1 MQIGGGFSPTT
12 LPANRNAPIN
22 LEGFAKIRTKDGSHP
37 PALTRLTVEYD
48 KHGHVE
54 TRGLRVCQRR
64 QLENTTVQDARR
76 ACKGTV
82 VGAGHGTAVIKF
94 PDQSPIPASS
104 PLTIF
109 NGPRVGRDPTV
120 IAHAYLTV
128 PVPTT
133 FVVPVRIQRINKG
146 RFGYRTEARI
156 PAIAGG
162 YGSPVGG
169 RIKIGRTWRFKGRR
183 LSYINARC
191 VGGRLQARGFFDF
204 RDGSS
209 LTGSLFRPC
218 KVRR

>member
-1 MQIGGGFSPTT
+1 MQIGGGFAPTT
-12 LPANRNAPIN
+12 LPANRNAPIS
-22 LEGFAKIRTKDGSHP
+22 LQGYAHIKTKDGSHP
-37 PALTRLTVEYD
+37 PALTRLTIEYD
-48 KHGHVE
+48 KHGRVE
-54 TRGLRVCQRR
+54 TRGLRVCRR
-64 QLENTTVQDARR
+64 NQLENTTVQDARR
-76 ACKGTV
+76 ACRGTI
-82 VGAGHGTAVIKF
+82 VGNGFGKAVIKF
-94 PDQSPIPASS
+94 PDQAPIPAST

-109 NGPRVGRDPTV
+109 NGPRVGGDPTV
-120 IAHAYLTV
+120 LAHAYLTV

-162 YGSPVGG
+162 YGSSVYG
-169 RIKIGRTWRFKGRR
+169 RIKVGQTWRFKGRR

-191 VGGRLQARGFFDF
+191 VGGRLQARGFFNF